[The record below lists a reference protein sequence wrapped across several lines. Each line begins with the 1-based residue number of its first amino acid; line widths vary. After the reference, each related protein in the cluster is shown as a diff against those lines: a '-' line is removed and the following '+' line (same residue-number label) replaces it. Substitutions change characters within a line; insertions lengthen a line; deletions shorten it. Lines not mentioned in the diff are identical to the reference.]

1 VSEGRRRLKVE
12 ELTVRTPDG
21 SRTLTKELSL
31 ALERGTGVLIMG
43 ESGSGKSSL
52 LRTIAGLWQTGS
64 GAIERPNLNRM
75 IFLPQRPYMVQGSLR
90 EQLVY
95 PQHESSAEDDAVKA
109 ALESVNLEEVLERV
123 DGDLGKDVDWTNI
136 LSLGEQQRVSFA
148 RLLLKKPTIAFLD
161 EATSALDEPNERLL
175 YERLRELGIAY
186 VSVGH
191 RSTLKQ
197 FHDTLLMLH
206 VDGTWELEPIEPDQA
221 DAPATRRKKSG

>member
-1 VSEGRRRLKVE
+1 
-12 ELTVRTPDG
+12 
-21 SRTLTKELSL
+21 
-31 ALERGTGVLIMG
+31 MG

-95 PQHESSAEDDAVKA
+95 PQPENNADDDAVKA
-109 ALESVNLEEVLERV
+109 ALESVNLEEVLQRV
-123 DGDLGKDVDWTNI
+123 DGDLGKEVDWTNV

-175 YERLRELGIAY
+175 YERLRELKIAY

-197 FHDTLLMLH
+197 FHDYLLMLH
-206 VDGTWELEPIEPDQA
+206 VGGRWELDPIEPDEA
-221 DAPATRRKKSG
+221 DAPATRRKRSG

>member
-1 VSEGRRRLKVE
+1 
-12 ELTVRTPDG
+12 
-21 SRTLTKELSL
+21 
-31 ALERGTGVLIMG
+31 
-43 ESGSGKSSL
+43 
-52 LRTIAGLWQTGS
+52 
-64 GAIERPNLNRM
+64 M

-95 PQHESSAEDDAVKA
+95 PQPENSADDDAVKE
-109 ALESVNLEEVLERV
+109 ALEAVNLEEVLERV
-123 DGDLGKDVDWTNI
+123 DGDLAKDVDWTSI